1 MTNLQSVKRKPFLD
15 DERQFQFGQCA
26 QNEVQVELNGGFTES
41 VMNETMVADESN
53 KDRRSNVVNGDTP
66 AKIILSPNISPTNEL
81 IANLDIT
88 DSTEFTAKLS
98 ILAMRSASEE
108 HRFIPP
114 SIDSVEKLFPH
125 PDEVYEESDVDE
137 KAERISLEL
146 EEVEVKASSSKFLL
160 GLESGPEIGT
170 TVEEDHGH
178 TVSDPAYSLVQEV
191 FANHEETA
199 GDMDKRIVRV
209 RYMYYRAVPY
219 DVSS

>member
-1 MTNLQSVKRKPFLD
+1 MLMLTARRQISLSSVMTALHLSVKRKPFLD

-53 KDRRSNVVNGDTP
+53 KDRRSNVVN
-66 AKIILSPNISPTNEL
+66 
-81 IANLDIT
+81 
-88 DSTEFTAKLS
+88 
-98 ILAMRSASEE
+98 
-108 HRFIPP
+108 
-114 SIDSVEKLFPH
+114 
-125 PDEVYEESDVDE
+125 DEVYEESDVDE

-160 GLESGPEIGT
+160 GLESGPGIGT